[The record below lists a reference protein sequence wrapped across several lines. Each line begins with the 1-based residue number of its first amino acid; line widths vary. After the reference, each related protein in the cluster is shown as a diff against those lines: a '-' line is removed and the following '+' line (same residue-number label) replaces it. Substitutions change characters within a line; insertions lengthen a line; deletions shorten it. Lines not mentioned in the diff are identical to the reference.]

1 MRNLLIISAA
11 AAAVAM
17 PSAASAQRAPASV
30 VVLVDTQKV
39 YNECTACK
47 TAQAQL
53 QAQVTNYQNR
63 RNTLGTQIQTE
74 HEAIQKAI
82 DALNG
87 KEPDAALKTRI
98 QNYQT
103 KAQQAQEEVARAEQ
117 NIQSIQ
123 ANIVRQ
129 IDVKFGPA
137 VSQVMAQR
145 GANIAIDMEGT
156 IAHGPGTDVTDAVLA
171 AVNATLSSIS
181 ATPLPQQQQQQQRP
195 QGR

>member
-1 MRNLLIISAA
+1 MRNILILSAA

-17 PSAASAQRAPASV
+17 PSAAAAQRAPAAV

-39 YNECTACK
+39 YNECNACK

-53 QAQVTNYQNR
+53 QTQVTNYQNR

-87 KEPDAALKTRI
+87 KEPDAALKARI
-98 QNYQT
+98 QAYQA

-129 IDVKFGPA
+129 IDAKFGPA
-137 VSQVMAQR
+137 VSQVMAQQ
-145 GANIAIDMEGT
+145 GANIAVDMEGT
-156 IAHGPGTDVTDAVLA
+156 IAHGPGTDVTAAVLA
-171 AVNATLSSIS
+171 AVNATLSTIS
-181 ATPLPQQQQQQQRP
+181 ATPLPQQQQQQQP